1 MADNKGGFSVHLQEE
16 LKKYG
21 DIMVPVKAGL
31 PERLLVKKALVSK
44 LHPNPDDEFCWPEV
58 GPSSSII
65 NKYISL
71 YKQYGAM
78 YRPEDLGQEPLM
90 VEKVHPDGYMLL
102 NGHHRWAAAMR
113 MHLKK
118 IRVKIV
124 NLALESDIKKIIEK
138 SEHYKRATL
147 DLDEVVFK
155 SEDKKGLEKPLGF
168 PYNLRYK
175 QRLRLGIP
183 ALFYALSKRGYDIW
197 VYSSNYYSIDDIR
210 DFFRC
215 YHVYVDGIITGLAKK
230 NAQTNKKSNKIEK
243 LMSSKYGITLHIDDD
258 MLLRT
263 KKQTAEFE
271 EYKLDVPPEEWA
283 KKAITII
290 EGIERNEK
298 KKQRRQDEN
307 IV

>member
-1 MADNKGGFSVHLQEE
+1 MVKSEFDEFVQNDVKKQKGV
-16 LKKYG
+16 Y
-21 DIMVPVKAGL
+21 IPVQAGL
-31 PERLLVKKALVSK
+31 TERLTTKHLPIKK
-44 LHPNPDDEFCWPEV
+44 LHPNPDDEFAFPDI
-58 GPSSSII
+58 GPNYQII
-65 NKYISL
+65 SKYVEDIMT
-71 YKQYGAM
+71 A
-78 YRPEDLGQEPLM
+78 YRMKLEPFDDDPII
-90 VEKVHPDGYMLL
+90 VEKLHPEGYLIL

-138 SEHYKRATL
+138 SEHNKRATL

-155 SEDKKGLEKPLGF
+155 SGDKKGLEKPLGF

-271 EYKLDVPPEEWA
+271 EYKLDVSPDEWA
-283 KKAITII
+283 KKVITII
-290 EGIERNEK
+290 EEIERNEK

>member
-1 MADNKGGFSVHLQEE
+1 MAKSEFDEFVQNDVKKQKGV
-16 LKKYG
+16 Y
-21 DIMVPVKAGL
+21 MPVKASL
-31 PERLLVKKALVSK
+31 AERLTTRHLPMEK
-44 LHPNPDDEFCWPEV
+44 LHPNPDDEFAFPDI
-58 GPSSSII
+58 GPNYQII
-65 NKYISL
+65 SKYVEDIMT
-71 YKQYGAM
+71 A
-78 YRPEDLGQEPLM
+78 YRMKLEPFDDDPII
-90 VEKVHPDGYMLL
+90 VEKLHPEGYLIL

-138 SEHYKRATL
+138 SEHNKRATL

-155 SEDKKGLEKPLGF
+155 SGDKKGLEKPLGF

-258 MLLRT
+258 MLLHT

>member
-1 MADNKGGFSVHLQEE
+1 MSKSEFDEFVQNDVKKQKGV
-16 LKKYG
+16 Y
-21 DIMVPVKAGL
+21 MPVQASL
-31 PERLLVKKALVSK
+31 AERLTTRHLPMEK
-44 LHPNPDDEFCWPEV
+44 LHPNPDDEFAFPDI
-58 GPSSSII
+58 GPNYQII
-65 NKYISL
+65 SKYVEDIMT
-71 YKQYGAM
+71 A
-78 YRPEDLGQEPLM
+78 YRMKLEPFDDDPII
-90 VEKVHPDGYMLL
+90 VEKLHPEGYLIL

-138 SEHYKRATL
+138 SEHNKRATL

-155 SEDKKGLEKPLGF
+155 SGDKKGLEKPLGF

-263 KKQTAEFE
+263 KKQTEEFE

-290 EGIERNEK
+290 EEIERNEK

>member
-1 MADNKGGFSVHLQEE
+1 MAKSEFDEFVLNDVKKQKGV
-16 LKKYG
+16 Y
-21 DIMVPVKAGL
+21 MPVQASL
-31 PERLLVKKALVSK
+31 AERLTTKHLPIKK
-44 LHPNPDDEFCWPEV
+44 LHPNPDDEFAFPDI
-58 GPSSSII
+58 GPNYQII
-65 NKYISL
+65 SKYVEDIMT
-71 YKQYGAM
+71 A
-78 YRPEDLGQEPLM
+78 YRMKLEPFDDDPII
-90 VEKVHPDGYMLL
+90 VEKLHPEGYLIL

-138 SEHYKRATL
+138 SEHNKRATL

-155 SEDKKGLEKPLGF
+155 SGDKKGLEKPLGF

-271 EYKLDVPPEEWA
+271 EYKLDVPPEKWA

-290 EGIERNEK
+290 EEIERNEK

>member
-1 MADNKGGFSVHLQEE
+1 MAKSEFDEFVQNDVKKQKGV
-16 LKKYG
+16 Y
-21 DIMVPVKAGL
+21 MPVQASL
-31 PERLLVKKALVSK
+31 AERLTTRHLPMEK
-44 LHPNPDDEFCWPEV
+44 LHPNPDDEFAFPDI
-58 GPSSSII
+58 GPNYQII
-65 NKYISL
+65 SKYVEDIMT
-71 YKQYGAM
+71 A
-78 YRPEDLGQEPLM
+78 YRMKLEPFDDDPII
-90 VEKVHPDGYMLL
+90 VEKLHPKGYLIL

-138 SEHYKRATL
+138 SEHNKRATL

-155 SEDKKGLEKPLGF
+155 SGDKKGLEKPLGF

-290 EGIERNEK
+290 EEIERNEK

>member
-1 MADNKGGFSVHLQEE
+1 MAKSEFDEFVLNDVKKQKGV
-16 LKKYG
+16 Y
-21 DIMVPVKAGL
+21 MPVKASL
-31 PERLLVKKALVSK
+31 AERLTTKHLPIKK
-44 LHPNPDDEFCWPEV
+44 LHPNPDDEFAFPDI
-58 GPSSSII
+58 GPNYQII
-65 NKYISL
+65 SKYVEDIMT
-71 YKQYGAM
+71 A
-78 YRPEDLGQEPLM
+78 YRMKLEPFDDDPII
-90 VEKVHPDGYMLL
+90 VEKLHPEGYLIL

-138 SEHYKRATL
+138 SEHNKRATL

-290 EGIERNEK
+290 EEIERNEK

>member
-1 MADNKGGFSVHLQEE
+1 MAKSEFDEFVQNDVKKQKGV
-16 LKKYG
+16 Y
-21 DIMVPVKAGL
+21 MPVQASL
-31 PERLLVKKALVSK
+31 AERLTTRHLPMEK
-44 LHPNPDDEFCWPEV
+44 LHPNPDDEFAFPDI
-58 GPSSSII
+58 GPNYQII
-65 NKYISL
+65 SKYVEDIMT
-71 YKQYGAM
+71 A
-78 YRPEDLGQEPLM
+78 YRMKLEPFDDDPII
-90 VEKVHPDGYMLL
+90 VEKLHPEGYLIL

-138 SEHYKRATL
+138 SEHNKRATL

-155 SEDKKGLEKPLGF
+155 SGDKKGLEKPLGF

>member
-1 MADNKGGFSVHLQEE
+1 M
-16 LKKYG
+16 
-21 DIMVPVKAGL
+21 
-31 PERLLVKKALVSK
+31 
-44 LHPNPDDEFCWPEV
+44 
-58 GPSSSII
+58 
-65 NKYISL
+65 
-71 YKQYGAM
+71 
-78 YRPEDLGQEPLM
+78 
-90 VEKVHPDGYMLL
+90 
-102 NGHHRWAAAMR
+102 
-113 MHLKK
+113 
-118 IRVKIV
+118 
-124 NLALESDIKKIIEK
+124 
-138 SEHYKRATL
+138 

-155 SEDKKGLEKPLGF
+155 SGGKKGLEKPLGF

-290 EGIERNEK
+290 EEIERNEK

>member
-1 MADNKGGFSVHLQEE
+1 MAKSEFDEFVQNDVKKQKGV
-16 LKKYG
+16 Y
-21 DIMVPVKAGL
+21 MPVQASL
-31 PERLLVKKALVSK
+31 AERLTTRHLPMEK
-44 LHPNPDDEFCWPEV
+44 LHPNPDDEFAFPDI
-58 GPSSSII
+58 GPNYQII
-65 NKYISL
+65 SKYVEDIMT
-71 YKQYGAM
+71 A
-78 YRPEDLGQEPLM
+78 YRMKLEPFDDDPII
-90 VEKVHPDGYMLL
+90 VEKLHPEGYLIL

-124 NLALESDIKKIIEK
+124 NLALESDIKRIIEK
-138 SEHYKRATL
+138 SEHNKRATL

-290 EGIERNEK
+290 EEIERNEK

>member
-1 MADNKGGFSVHLQEE
+1 MAKSEFDEFVLNDVKKQKGV
-16 LKKYG
+16 Y
-21 DIMVPVKAGL
+21 MPVKASL
-31 PERLLVKKALVSK
+31 AERLTTRHLPMEK
-44 LHPNPDDEFCWPEV
+44 LHPNPDDEFAFPDI
-58 GPSSSII
+58 GPNYQII
-65 NKYISL
+65 SKYVEDIMT
-71 YKQYGAM
+71 A
-78 YRPEDLGQEPLM
+78 YRMKLEPFDDDPII
-90 VEKVHPDGYMLL
+90 VEKLHPEGYLIL

-138 SEHYKRATL
+138 SEHNKRATL

-271 EYKLDVPPEEWA
+271 EYKLDVSPDEWA

-290 EGIERNEK
+290 EEIERNEK

>member
-1 MADNKGGFSVHLQEE
+1 MAKSEFDEFVLNDVKKQKGV
-16 LKKYG
+16 Y
-21 DIMVPVKAGL
+21 MPVQASL
-31 PERLLVKKALVSK
+31 AERLTTRHLPMEK
-44 LHPNPDDEFCWPEV
+44 LHPNPDDEFAFPDI
-58 GPSSSII
+58 GPNYQII
-65 NKYISL
+65 SKYVEDIMT
-71 YKQYGAM
+71 A
-78 YRPEDLGQEPLM
+78 YRMKLEPFDDDPII
-90 VEKVHPDGYMLL
+90 VEKLHPEGYLIL

-138 SEHYKRATL
+138 SEHNKRATL

-155 SEDKKGLEKPLGF
+155 SGDKKGLEKPLGF

>member
-1 MADNKGGFSVHLQEE
+1 MAKSEFDEFVQNDVKKQKGV
-16 LKKYG
+16 Y
-21 DIMVPVKAGL
+21 MPVQASL
-31 PERLLVKKALVSK
+31 AERLTTRHLPMEK
-44 LHPNPDDEFCWPEV
+44 LHPNPDDEFAFPDI
-58 GPSSSII
+58 GPNYQII
-65 NKYISL
+65 SKYVEDIMT
-71 YKQYGAM
+71 A
-78 YRPEDLGQEPLM
+78 YRMKLEPFDDDPII
-90 VEKVHPDGYMLL
+90 VEKLHPEGYLIL

-138 SEHYKRATL
+138 SEHNKRATL

-155 SEDKKGLEKPLGF
+155 SGDKKGLEKPLGF

-290 EGIERNEK
+290 EEIERNEK

>member
-1 MADNKGGFSVHLQEE
+1 MAKSEFDEFVLNDVKKQKGV
-16 LKKYG
+16 Y
-21 DIMVPVKAGL
+21 MPVQASL
-31 PERLLVKKALVSK
+31 AERLTTRHLPMEK
-44 LHPNPDDEFCWPEV
+44 LHPNPDDEFAFPDI
-58 GPSSSII
+58 GPNYQII
-65 NKYISL
+65 SKYVEDIMT
-71 YKQYGAM
+71 A
-78 YRPEDLGQEPLM
+78 YRMKLEPFDDDPII
-90 VEKVHPDGYMLL
+90 VEKLHPKGYLIL

-138 SEHYKRATL
+138 SEHNKRATL

-155 SEDKKGLEKPLGF
+155 SGDKKGLEKPLGF

>member
-1 MADNKGGFSVHLQEE
+1 MAKSEFDEFVQNDVKKQKGV
-16 LKKYG
+16 Y
-21 DIMVPVKAGL
+21 MPVQASL
-31 PERLLVKKALVSK
+31 AERLTTRHLPMEK
-44 LHPNPDDEFCWPEV
+44 LHPNPDDEFAFPDI
-58 GPSSSII
+58 GPNYQII
-65 NKYISL
+65 SKYVEDIMT
-71 YKQYGAM
+71 A
-78 YRPEDLGQEPLM
+78 YRMKLEPFDDDPII
-90 VEKVHPDGYMLL
+90 VEKLHPEGYLIL

-124 NLALESDIKKIIEK
+124 NLALESDIKRIIEK
-138 SEHYKRATL
+138 SEHNKRATL

-283 KKAITII
+283 KKAINII
-290 EGIERNEK
+290 EEIERNEK

>member
-1 MADNKGGFSVHLQEE
+1 MAKSEFDEFVQNDVKKQKGV
-16 LKKYG
+16 Y
-21 DIMVPVKAGL
+21 MPVQASL
-31 PERLLVKKALVSK
+31 AERLTTRHLPMEK
-44 LHPNPDDEFCWPEV
+44 LHPNPDDEFAFPDI
-58 GPSSSII
+58 GPNYQII
-65 NKYISL
+65 SKYVEDIMT
-71 YKQYGAM
+71 A
-78 YRPEDLGQEPLM
+78 YRMKLEPFDDDPII
-90 VEKVHPDGYMLL
+90 VEKLHPEGYLIL

-118 IRVKIV
+118 IRVKII

-138 SEHYKRATL
+138 SEHNKRATL

-155 SEDKKGLEKPLGF
+155 SGDKKGLEKPLGF

-290 EGIERNEK
+290 EEIERNEK

>member
-1 MADNKGGFSVHLQEE
+1 MAKSEFDEFVQNDVKKQKGV
-16 LKKYG
+16 Y
-21 DIMVPVKAGL
+21 MPVQASL
-31 PERLLVKKALVSK
+31 AERLTTRHLPMGK
-44 LHPNPDDEFCWPEV
+44 LHPNPDDEFAFPDI
-58 GPSSSII
+58 GPNYQII
-65 NKYISL
+65 SKYVEDIMT
-71 YKQYGAM
+71 A
-78 YRPEDLGQEPLM
+78 YRMKLEPFDDDPII
-90 VEKVHPDGYMLL
+90 VEKLHPEGYLIL

-138 SEHYKRATL
+138 SEHNKRATL

-155 SEDKKGLEKPLGF
+155 SEGKKGLEKPLGF

-210 DFFRC
+210 DFFKC

-290 EGIERNEK
+290 EEIERNEK

>member
-1 MADNKGGFSVHLQEE
+1 MAKSEFDEFVQNDVKKQKGV
-16 LKKYG
+16 Y
-21 DIMVPVKAGL
+21 MPVQASL
-31 PERLLVKKALVSK
+31 AERLTTRHLPMEK
-44 LHPNPDDEFCWPEV
+44 LHPNPDDEFAFPDI
-58 GPSSSII
+58 GPNYQII
-65 NKYISL
+65 SKYVEDIMT
-71 YKQYGAM
+71 A
-78 YRPEDLGQEPLM
+78 YRMKLEPFDDDPII
-90 VEKVHPDGYMLL
+90 VEKLHPEGYLIL

-138 SEHYKRATL
+138 SEHNKRATL

-155 SEDKKGLEKPLGF
+155 SGDKKGLEKPLGF

-243 LMSSKYGITLHIDDD
+243 LMSSKYGITLHIDED

-263 KKQTAEFE
+263 KKQTEEFE

-290 EGIERNEK
+290 EEIERNEK

>member
-1 MADNKGGFSVHLQEE
+1 MAKSEFDEFVQNDVKKQKGV
-16 LKKYG
+16 Y
-21 DIMVPVKAGL
+21 MPVQASL
-31 PERLLVKKALVSK
+31 AERLTTRHLPMEK
-44 LHPNPDDEFCWPEV
+44 LHPNPDDEFAFPDI
-58 GPSSSII
+58 GPNYQII
-65 NKYISL
+65 SKYVEDIMT
-71 YKQYGAM
+71 A
-78 YRPEDLGQEPLM
+78 YRMKLEPFDDDPII
-90 VEKVHPDGYMLL
+90 VEKLHPEGYLIL

-138 SEHYKRATL
+138 SEHNKRATL

-230 NAQTNKKSNKIEK
+230 NAQTNKKSIKIEK

-290 EGIERNEK
+290 EEIERNEK

>member
-1 MADNKGGFSVHLQEE
+1 MAKSEFDEFVQNDVKKQKGV
-16 LKKYG
+16 Y
-21 DIMVPVKAGL
+21 MPVQASL
-31 PERLLVKKALVSK
+31 AERLTTRHLPMEK
-44 LHPNPDDEFCWPEV
+44 LHPNPDDEFAFPDI
-58 GPSSSII
+58 GPNYQII
-65 NKYISL
+65 SKYVEDIMT
-71 YKQYGAM
+71 A
-78 YRPEDLGQEPLM
+78 YRMKLEPFDDDPII
-90 VEKVHPDGYMLL
+90 VEKMHPEGYLIL

-138 SEHYKRATL
+138 SEHNKRATL

-155 SEDKKGLEKPLGF
+155 SGDKKGLEKPLGF

-283 KKAITII
+283 KKAINII
-290 EGIERNEK
+290 EEIERNEK

>member
-1 MADNKGGFSVHLQEE
+1 MAKSEFDEFVLNDVKKQKGV
-16 LKKYG
+16 Y
-21 DIMVPVKAGL
+21 MPVQASL
-31 PERLLVKKALVSK
+31 AERLTTRHLPMEK
-44 LHPNPDDEFCWPEV
+44 LHPNPDDEFAFPDI
-58 GPSSSII
+58 GPNYQII
-65 NKYISL
+65 SKYVEDIMT
-71 YKQYGAM
+71 A
-78 YRPEDLGQEPLM
+78 YRMKLEPFDDDPII
-90 VEKVHPDGYMLL
+90 VEKLHPEGYLIL

-138 SEHYKRATL
+138 SEHNKRATL

-155 SEDKKGLEKPLGF
+155 SGDKKGLEKPLGF

-263 KKQTAEFE
+263 KKQTEEFE

-290 EGIERNEK
+290 EEIERNEK

>member
-1 MADNKGGFSVHLQEE
+1 MAKSEFDEFVLNDVKKQKGV
-16 LKKYG
+16 Y
-21 DIMVPVKAGL
+21 MPVQANL
-31 PERLLVKKALVSK
+31 AERLTTRHLPMEK
-44 LHPNPDDEFCWPEV
+44 LHPNPDDEFAFPDI
-58 GPSSSII
+58 GPNYQII
-65 NKYISL
+65 SKYVEDIMT
-71 YKQYGAM
+71 A
-78 YRPEDLGQEPLM
+78 YRMKLEPFDDDPII
-90 VEKVHPDGYMLL
+90 VEKLHPEGYLIL

-138 SEHYKRATL
+138 SEHNKRATL

-155 SEDKKGLEKPLGF
+155 SGDKKGLEKPLGF

-263 KKQTAEFE
+263 KKQTEEFE

-290 EGIERNEK
+290 EEIERNEK

>member
-1 MADNKGGFSVHLQEE
+1 MAKSEFDEFVQNDVKKQKGV
-16 LKKYG
+16 Y
-21 DIMVPVKAGL
+21 MPVQASL
-31 PERLLVKKALVSK
+31 AERLTTRHLPMEK
-44 LHPNPDDEFCWPEV
+44 LHPNPDDEFAFPDI
-58 GPSSSII
+58 GPNYQII
-65 NKYISL
+65 SKYVEDIMT
-71 YKQYGAM
+71 A
-78 YRPEDLGQEPLM
+78 YRMKLEPFDDDPII
-90 VEKVHPDGYMLL
+90 VEKLHPEGYLIL

-118 IRVKIV
+118 IRVKII

-138 SEHYKRATL
+138 SEHNKRATL

-155 SEDKKGLEKPLGF
+155 SGGKKGLEKPLGF

-290 EGIERNEK
+290 EEIERNEK

>member
-1 MADNKGGFSVHLQEE
+1 MAKSEFDEFVQNDVKKQKGV
-16 LKKYG
+16 Y
-21 DIMVPVKAGL
+21 MPVQASL
-31 PERLLVKKALVSK
+31 AERLTTRHLPMEK
-44 LHPNPDDEFCWPEV
+44 LHPNPDDEFAFPDI
-58 GPSSSII
+58 GPNYQII
-65 NKYISL
+65 SKYVEDIMT
-71 YKQYGAM
+71 A
-78 YRPEDLGQEPLM
+78 YRMKLEPFDDDPII
-90 VEKVHPDGYMLL
+90 VEKLHPEGYLIL

-138 SEHYKRATL
+138 SEHNKRATL

-283 KKAITII
+283 KKAINII
-290 EGIERNEK
+290 EEIERNEK

>member
-1 MADNKGGFSVHLQEE
+1 MAKSEFDEFVQNDVKKQKGV
-16 LKKYG
+16 Y
-21 DIMVPVKAGL
+21 MPVQASL
-31 PERLLVKKALVSK
+31 AERLTTRHLPMEK
-44 LHPNPDDEFCWPEV
+44 LHPNPDDEFAFPDI
-58 GPSSSII
+58 GPNYQII
-65 NKYISL
+65 SKYVEDIMT
-71 YKQYGAM
+71 A
-78 YRPEDLGQEPLM
+78 YRMKLEPFDDDPII
-90 VEKVHPDGYMLL
+90 VEKLHPEGYLIL

-138 SEHYKRATL
+138 SEHNKRATL

-155 SEDKKGLEKPLGF
+155 SGDKKGLEKPLGF

-283 KKAITII
+283 KKAINII
-290 EGIERNEK
+290 EEIERNEK

>member
-1 MADNKGGFSVHLQEE
+1 MAKSEFDEFVLNDVKKQKGV
-16 LKKYG
+16 Y
-21 DIMVPVKAGL
+21 MPVQASL
-31 PERLLVKKALVSK
+31 AERLTTRHLPMEK
-44 LHPNPDDEFCWPEV
+44 LHPNPDDEFAFPDI
-58 GPSSSII
+58 GPNYQII
-65 NKYISL
+65 SKYVEDIMTAYRMKL
-71 YKQYGAM
+71 EPFDDDPIIVEKL
-78 YRPEDLGQEPLM
+78 RPE
-90 VEKVHPDGYMLL
+90 GYLIL

-138 SEHYKRATL
+138 SEHNKRATL

-155 SEDKKGLEKPLGF
+155 SGDKKGLEKPLGF

-263 KKQTAEFE
+263 KKQTEEFE

-290 EGIERNEK
+290 EEIERNEK

>member
-1 MADNKGGFSVHLQEE
+1 MAKSEFDEFVLNDVKKQKGV
-16 LKKYG
+16 Y
-21 DIMVPVKAGL
+21 MPVQASL
-31 PERLLVKKALVSK
+31 AERLTTKHLPIKK
-44 LHPNPDDEFCWPEV
+44 LHPNPDDEFAFPDI
-58 GPSSSII
+58 GPNYQII
-65 NKYISL
+65 SKYVEDIMT
-71 YKQYGAM
+71 A
-78 YRPEDLGQEPLM
+78 YRMKLEPFDDDPII
-90 VEKVHPDGYMLL
+90 VEKLHPEGYLIL

-138 SEHYKRATL
+138 SEHNKRATL

-155 SEDKKGLEKPLGF
+155 SGDKKGLEKPLGF

>member
-1 MADNKGGFSVHLQEE
+1 MAKSEFDEFVQNDVKKQKGV
-16 LKKYG
+16 Y
-21 DIMVPVKAGL
+21 MPVQASL
-31 PERLLVKKALVSK
+31 AERLTTRHLPMGK
-44 LHPNPDDEFCWPEV
+44 LHPNPDDEFAFPDI
-58 GPSSSII
+58 GPNYQII
-65 NKYISL
+65 SKYVEDIMT
-71 YKQYGAM
+71 A
-78 YRPEDLGQEPLM
+78 YRMKLEPFDDDPII
-90 VEKVHPDGYMLL
+90 VEKLHPEGYLIL

-138 SEHYKRATL
+138 SEHNKRATL

-210 DFFRC
+210 DFFKC

-290 EGIERNEK
+290 EEIERNEK

>member
-1 MADNKGGFSVHLQEE
+1 MAKSEFDEFVLNDVKKQKGV
-16 LKKYG
+16 Y
-21 DIMVPVKAGL
+21 MPVQASL
-31 PERLLVKKALVSK
+31 AERLTTRHLPMEK
-44 LHPNPDDEFCWPEV
+44 LHPNPDDEFAFPDI
-58 GPSSSII
+58 GPNYQII
-65 NKYISL
+65 SKYVEDIMT
-71 YKQYGAM
+71 A
-78 YRPEDLGQEPLM
+78 YRMKLEPFDDDPII
-90 VEKVHPDGYMLL
+90 VEKLHPEGYLIL

-138 SEHYKRATL
+138 SEHNKRATL

-283 KKAITII
+283 KKAINII
-290 EGIERNEK
+290 EEIERNEK

>member
-1 MADNKGGFSVHLQEE
+1 MAKSEFDEFVQNDVKKQKGV
-16 LKKYG
+16 Y
-21 DIMVPVKAGL
+21 MPVQASL
-31 PERLLVKKALVSK
+31 AERLTTKHLPIKK
-44 LHPNPDDEFCWPEV
+44 LHPNPDDEFAFPDI
-58 GPSSSII
+58 GPNYQII
-65 NKYISL
+65 SKYVEDIMT
-71 YKQYGAM
+71 A
-78 YRPEDLGQEPLM
+78 YRMKLEPFDDDPII
-90 VEKVHPDGYMLL
+90 VEKLHPEGYLIL

-138 SEHYKRATL
+138 SEHNKRATL

-155 SEDKKGLEKPLGF
+155 SGDKKGLEKPLGF

>member
-1 MADNKGGFSVHLQEE
+1 MAKSEFDEFVQNDVKKQKGV
-16 LKKYG
+16 Y
-21 DIMVPVKAGL
+21 MPVQASL
-31 PERLLVKKALVSK
+31 AERLTTRHLPMEK
-44 LHPNPDDEFCWPEV
+44 LHPNPDDEFAFPDI
-58 GPSSSII
+58 GPNYQII
-65 NKYISL
+65 SKYVEDIMT
-71 YKQYGAM
+71 A
-78 YRPEDLGQEPLM
+78 YRMKLEPFDDDPII
-90 VEKVHPDGYMLL
+90 VEKLHPEGYLIL

-138 SEHYKRATL
+138 SEHNKRATL

-290 EGIERNEK
+290 EEIERNEK

>member
-1 MADNKGGFSVHLQEE
+1 MAKSEFDEFVLNDVKKQKGV
-16 LKKYG
+16 Y
-21 DIMVPVKAGL
+21 MPVQASL
-31 PERLLVKKALVSK
+31 AERLTTRHLPMEK
-44 LHPNPDDEFCWPEV
+44 LHPNPDDEFAFPDI
-58 GPSSSII
+58 GPNYQII
-65 NKYISL
+65 SKYVEDIMT
-71 YKQYGAM
+71 A
-78 YRPEDLGQEPLM
+78 YRMKLEPFDDDPII
-90 VEKVHPDGYMLL
+90 VEKMHPEGYLIL

-138 SEHYKRATL
+138 SEHNKRATL

-155 SEDKKGLEKPLGF
+155 SGDKKGLEKPLGF

-283 KKAITII
+283 KKAINII
-290 EGIERNEK
+290 EEIERNEK

>member
-1 MADNKGGFSVHLQEE
+1 MAKSEFDEFVQNDVKKQKGV
-16 LKKYG
+16 Y
-21 DIMVPVKAGL
+21 MPVQASL
-31 PERLLVKKALVSK
+31 AERLTTRHLPMEK
-44 LHPNPDDEFCWPEV
+44 LHPNPDDEFAFPDI
-58 GPSSSII
+58 GPNYQII
-65 NKYISL
+65 SKYVEDIMT
-71 YKQYGAM
+71 A
-78 YRPEDLGQEPLM
+78 YRMKLEPFDDDPII
-90 VEKVHPDGYMLL
+90 VEKLHPEGYLIL

-138 SEHYKRATL
+138 SEHNKRATL

-155 SEDKKGLEKPLGF
+155 SGNKKGLEKPLGF

-290 EGIERNEK
+290 EEIERNEK

>member
-1 MADNKGGFSVHLQEE
+1 MAKSEFDEFVLKDVKKQKGV
-16 LKKYG
+16 Y
-21 DIMVPVKAGL
+21 MPVQASL
-31 PERLLVKKALVSK
+31 AERLTTRHLPMEK
-44 LHPNPDDEFCWPEV
+44 LHPNPDDEFAFPDI
-58 GPSSSII
+58 GPNYQII
-65 NKYISL
+65 SKYVEDIMT
-71 YKQYGAM
+71 A
-78 YRPEDLGQEPLM
+78 YRMKLEPFDDDPII
-90 VEKVHPDGYMLL
+90 VEKLHPEGYLIL

-138 SEHYKRATL
+138 SEHNKRATL

-290 EGIERNEK
+290 EEIERNEK

>member
-1 MADNKGGFSVHLQEE
+1 MAKSEFDEFVQNDVKKQKGV
-16 LKKYG
+16 Y
-21 DIMVPVKAGL
+21 MPVQASL
-31 PERLLVKKALVSK
+31 AERLTTRHLPMEK
-44 LHPNPDDEFCWPEV
+44 LHPNPDDEFAFPDI
-58 GPSSSII
+58 GPNYQII
-65 NKYISL
+65 SKYVEDIMT
-71 YKQYGAM
+71 A
-78 YRPEDLGQEPLM
+78 YRMKLEPFDDDPII
-90 VEKVHPDGYMLL
+90 VEKLHPEGYLIL

-138 SEHYKRATL
+138 SEHNKRATL

-155 SEDKKGLEKPLGF
+155 SGGKKGLEKPLGF

-290 EGIERNEK
+290 EEIERNEK

>member
-1 MADNKGGFSVHLQEE
+1 MAKSEFDEFVQNDVKKQKGV
-16 LKKYG
+16 Y
-21 DIMVPVKAGL
+21 MPVQASL
-31 PERLLVKKALVSK
+31 AERLTTRHLPMGK
-44 LHPNPDDEFCWPEV
+44 LHPNPDDEFAFPNI
-58 GPSSSII
+58 GPNYQII
-65 NKYISL
+65 SKYVEDIMT
-71 YKQYGAM
+71 A
-78 YRPEDLGQEPLM
+78 YRMKLEPFDDDPII
-90 VEKVHPDGYMLL
+90 VEKLHPEGYLIL
-102 NGHHRWAAAMR
+102 NGHHRWAAAVR

-124 NLALESDIKKIIEK
+124 NLALESDIKKIIK
-138 SEHYKRATL
+138 NSEHNKRATL

-155 SEDKKGLEKPLGF
+155 SGDKKSLEKPLGF

-210 DFFRC
+210 DFFNC

-230 NAQTNKKSNKIEK
+230 KNQTSKNTSKIEK
-243 LMSSKYGITLHIDDD
+243 MMSAKYGVTLHIDND

-263 KKQTAEFE
+263 EKQTGDFK
-271 EYKLDVPPEEWA
+271 EYALDVPPEEWA

-290 EGIERNEK
+290 EKMERDSKSAAYNK
-298 KKQRRQDEN
+298 R
-307 IV
+307 

>member
-1 MADNKGGFSVHLQEE
+1 MAKSEFDEFVQNDVKKQKGV
-16 LKKYG
+16 Y
-21 DIMVPVKAGL
+21 MPVQASL
-31 PERLLVKKALVSK
+31 AERLTTRHLPMEK
-44 LHPNPDDEFCWPEV
+44 LHPNPDDEFAFPDI
-58 GPSSSII
+58 GPNYQII
-65 NKYISL
+65 SKYVEDIMT
-71 YKQYGAM
+71 A
-78 YRPEDLGQEPLM
+78 YRMKLEPFDDDPII
-90 VEKVHPDGYMLL
+90 VEKLHPEGYLIL

-138 SEHYKRATL
+138 SEHNKRATL

-183 ALFYALSKRGYDIW
+183 ALFYALSKRGFDIW

-290 EGIERNEK
+290 EEIERNEK

>member
-1 MADNKGGFSVHLQEE
+1 MAKSEFDEFVQNDVKKQKGV
-16 LKKYG
+16 Y
-21 DIMVPVKAGL
+21 MPVQASL
-31 PERLLVKKALVSK
+31 AERLTTRHLPMGK
-44 LHPNPDDEFCWPEV
+44 LHPNPDDEFAFPDI
-58 GPSSSII
+58 GPNYQII
-65 NKYISL
+65 SKYVEDIMT
-71 YKQYGAM
+71 A
-78 YRPEDLGQEPLM
+78 YRMKLEPFDDDPII
-90 VEKVHPDGYMLL
+90 VEKLHPEGYLIL

-138 SEHYKRATL
+138 SEHNKRATL

-155 SEDKKGLEKPLGF
+155 SGGKKGLEKPLGF

-210 DFFRC
+210 GFFRC

-290 EGIERNEK
+290 EEIERNEK

>member
-1 MADNKGGFSVHLQEE
+1 MAKSEFDEFVLNDVKKQKGV
-16 LKKYG
+16 Y
-21 DIMVPVKAGL
+21 MPVQASL
-31 PERLLVKKALVSK
+31 AERLTTRHLPMEK
-44 LHPNPDDEFCWPEV
+44 LHPNPDDEFAFPDI
-58 GPSSSII
+58 GPNYQII
-65 NKYISL
+65 SKYVEDIMT
-71 YKQYGAM
+71 A
-78 YRPEDLGQEPLM
+78 YRMKLEPFDDDPII
-90 VEKVHPDGYMLL
+90 VEKLHPEGYLIL

-138 SEHYKRATL
+138 SEHNKRATL

-155 SEDKKGLEKPLGF
+155 SGDKKGLEKPLGF

-290 EGIERNEK
+290 EEIERNEK